1 MAAMAKNTRASGDAI
16 WAAELALGT
25 LVDPVPVELLPDPV
39 LVPVLDALVLEGPVL
54 VAFDL
59 PVEDGPAVL
68 VEFLVIE
75 LIKDETEEATEET
88 VELAAA
94 DWDERTEE
102 AEETAEETAEE
113 AEEAGA
119 PPINWN

>member
-16 WAAELALGT
+16 WEAELAFGT
-25 LVDPVPVELLPDPV
+25 LVDPVAVELLPDPV
-39 LVPVLDALVLEGPVL
+39 LVPVLDALVLAGPVL

-59 PVEDGPAVL
+59 PVEDAVL

-75 LIKDETEEATEET
+75 LTKDETEEATEEM

-102 AEETAEETAEE
+102 TEETAEETTEE